1 MQHLLIPLAMTAAFG
16 AFVGTLYRLSRRPG
30 YQRPLLFPL
39 VGVVAGAI
47 GFIIYRLLLATTGA
61 PLWLLPLLVAAQVWL
76 WLGPLGPGARGAGQ
90 NGGAGR

>member
-39 VGVVAGAI
+39 VGVAAGII
-47 GFIIYRLLLATTGA
+47 GFVIYRLLAGTTGA
-61 PLWLLPLLVAAQVWL
+61 PLWLLPLLVVVQVWL
-76 WLGPLGPGARGAGQ
+76 WLGPLGPAARTSGQ
-90 NGGAGR
+90 NGDSGR